1 MDHLVTVVEHVSV
14 SRFVGVAGATLWAYD
29 YLLTCVTEYERIWP
43 TQWSLVKVLFLTV
56 RYIAVPYIALSMYF
70 VIPNLPAGYP
80 SLTLMSSCRFYSIAV
95 LVFRILELGSQSC
108 LVVIRV
114 RALYGGRLWVTW
126 ALYSAFVL
134 THATTITLSLSSV
147 LETYSSLGY
156 SLIFHVCVANITKFA
171 KFVYFIEIPL
181 EILLLAMQLV
191 HYWRLSRAL
200 APVQPSHLLKT
211 LYTDGVIYFAGTVTL
226 RLWAGLVVIFLD
238 PTYWY
243 MTVILELALSSAF
256 VSRMVLHLNQVAF
269 QVPKGNTLPS
279 NGISTLQLVEPQ
291 PPVDLWME
299 MKFQPSRQSHDDP

>member
-29 YLLTCVTEYERIWP
+29 YLLTCVTEYKRIWP

-56 RYIAVPYIALSMYF
+56 RYIAVPYIALSMYYLLGPVLSTNF
-70 VIPNLPAGYP
+70 
-80 SLTLMSSCRFYSIAV
+80 CRFYSITV
-95 LVFRILELGSQSC
+95 LIFRMLELGSQSC

-126 ALYSAFVL
+126 VLYSAFAL

-238 PTYWY
+238 PTYWF
-243 MTVILELALSSAF
+243 MTVIFELALSSAF